1 MSYVLNKVLLQI
13 SLGIIFLT
21 VFSAPRNRSVDASIV
36 NKVGRDIETEL
47 ATKNNLDKLLEPNQK
62 VERVAGGFEF
72 TEGPVWHPNGL
83 LLFSDV
89 KANTIY
95 QWQPQQQVEIF
106 RRPSGRAN
114 GNILDRQGR
123 LVTAEHEN
131 RRVSRTEKNGNIVT
145 LASHYQG
152 KRLNSPNDLAVR
164 SDGSI
169 YFTDPP
175 YGVDSEEE
183 ELGFYGVYRI
193 APDGRVTLLVADFT
207 RPNGIVFSPDETK
220 LYINDSQ
227 EGHVRVFN
235 VEPDGTLDDGRVFAE
250 LAPPG
255 KQGAADGMEVDV
267 EGNIYTT
274 APGGVWIFTPLGE
287 LVGKISVPEPAT
299 NLAWGDSERQT
310 LYITANSSL
319 YRIRLKVAG
328 M

>member
-1 MSYVLNKVLLQI
+1 MLI
-13 SLGIIFLT
+13 
-21 VFSAPRNRSVDASIV
+21 VFSESRKSLNAVTFIKGAGNPQ
-36 NKVGRDIETEL
+36 TEL
-47 ATKNNLDKLLEPNQK
+47 AITNNLDKLLEANQQ
-62 VERVAGGFEF
+62 VEKVAGGFEF
-72 TEGPVWHPNGL
+72 TEGPVWLPNGL

-95 QWQPQQQVEIF
+95 QWQPQQQAEIY

-114 GNILDRQGR
+114 GNILDLQER

-131 RRVSRTEKNGNIVT
+131 RRVSRTEKDGTVVT
-145 LASHYQG
+145 VASHYQG

-175 YGVDSEEE
+175 YGVDSEDE

-235 VEPDGTLDDGRVFAE
+235 VEPDGTLDNGRVFAE

-255 KQGAADGMEVDV
+255 ERGAADGMEVDA

-274 APGGVWIFTPLGE
+274 APGGVWIFTPTGE
-287 LVGKISVPEPAT
+287 LIGKISVPEATT
-299 NLAWGDSERQT
+299 NLAWGDSDRQT
-310 LYITANSSL
+310 LYITANTSL
-319 YRIRLKVAG
+319 YRIRLKIPG
-328 M
+328 I